1 MKISWPQGRI
11 LIYDM
16 VKFNSINPANGKIVG
31 WVKISTKNE
40 VAKAFKKAQK
50 AFLVWRKTPV
60 KKRVEYID
68 KFSKEIKKQKA
79 ELARLITLE
88 MGKPYQEALN
98 EVVGSRANLWHYIN
112 KGPEILREEVL
123 FKYPNPATT
132 LPQEGHSNREGKII
146 FEPWGVC
153 GVITPWNYPISIPI
167 NKIISN
173 ILVGNTVLFKPS
185 EYTSLCG
192 KKIMEIFKKIC
203 LPEGVVNIV
212 FGPASVGKMVV
223 DSPINFICFTG
234 SSKVGQEIYQK
245 CGKKFIRCVLE
256 LGGSSPALVFAD
268 ADLEKAVK
276 EIYSARFSNC
286 GQVCCA
292 VKRLF
297 VETKIFK
304 KFLKR
309 MVEKVSQAKI
319 GNPFSDVDFGPLVS
333 KKQLDLLVSQ
343 VKDALQK
350 GARVEIGGKKPKGK
364 EFQGGNFF
372 LPTILTNLNFK
383 MRVMQEEVFG
393 PVLPI
398 MPFKNI
404 KEIIEMANKT
414 EYGLSAE
421 IYTSDLKKA
430 EKLAKDLENG
440 TVAIN
445 SDSFGHQEAPFG
457 GYKKSGI
464 GREGG
469 KYGLRE
475 TVQIKYVYKE
485 KT

>member
-1 MKISWPQGRI
+1 MAK
-11 LIYDM
+11 LY
-16 VKFNSINPANGKIVG
+16 SINPANGEVVG
-31 WVKISTKNE
+31 SVEVSTKNE
-40 VAKAFKKAQK
+40 VANAFKRARK

-68 KFSKEIKKQKA
+68 KFSKEIKKEKE
-79 ELARLITLE
+79 ELAKIITRE
-88 MGKPYQEALN
+88 MGKPYQEALD
-98 EVVGSRANLWHYIN
+98 EVAGCQADLWYYIN
-112 KGPEILREEVL
+112 KGPVILQEEVL
-123 FKYPNPATT
+123 FK
-132 LPQEGHSNREGKII
+132 ESKREGKVI

-153 GVITPWNYPISIPI
+153 GVITPWNYPLSIPI
-167 NKIISN
+167 NKIIAN
-173 ILVGNTVLFKPS
+173 ILAGNTVLFKPS
-185 EYTSLCG
+185 EYTPLCG
-192 KKIMEIFKKIC
+192 KRVVEILKKIG

-212 FGPASVGKMVV
+212 FGGSVVGKMVTDCPV
-223 DSPINFICFTG
+223 NFICFTG

-245 CGKKFIRCVLE
+245 CGRKFIRAILE

-268 ADLEKAVK
+268 ADFENAIE

-297 VETKIFK
+297 VEAKIFK

-309 MVEKVSQAKI
+309 MIEVVSQKKI
-319 GNPFSDVDFGPLVS
+319 GDPFSDVDFGPLVS
-333 KKQLDLLVSQ
+333 KKQLDLLISQ
-343 VKDALQK
+343 LKDAIQK
-350 GARVEIGGKKPKGK
+350 GARVEIGGKKPEGK
-364 EFQGGNFF
+364 EFQKGNFF
-372 LPTILTNLNFK
+372 LPTILTKVNFK

-404 KEIIEMANKT
+404 KEAVETANKT

-430 EKLAKDLENG
+430 EKIVKDLESG

-445 SDSFGHQEAPFG
+445 TDSFGHLEAPFG

-469 KYGLRE
+469 KYGLGE
-475 TVQIKYVYKE
+475 LVQIKYICKE
-485 KT
+485 KNLN